1 MFVFAGVFVRQGG
14 NNTVLQRVAMQIPRF
29 RATLQ
34 STDQLTVRVV
44 DFLRQMFVDEK
55 TKQLTV
61 AVRKCLCA
69 CVLLVCFRV
78 ISQR

>member
-1 MFVFAGVFVRQGG
+1 M
-14 NNTVLQRVAMQIPRF
+14 LQRVAMQIPRF

-61 AVRKCLCA
+61 AVCISLISVSE
-69 CVLLVCFRV
+69 CVTFVLPH
-78 ISQR
+78 I